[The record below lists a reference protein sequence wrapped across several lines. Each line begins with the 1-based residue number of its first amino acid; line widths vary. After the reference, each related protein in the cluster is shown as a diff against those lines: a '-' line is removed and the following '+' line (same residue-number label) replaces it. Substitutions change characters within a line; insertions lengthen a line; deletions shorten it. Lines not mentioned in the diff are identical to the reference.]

1 MESTESFDEERHRPP
16 DLRTVPSIV
25 SMRRQPSLAST
36 SAPAIESVAALTQPM
51 SPTRSSRTTAPL
63 ARPEAWRAVPSQVHP
78 ALLSQVARA
87 LEAVLRPR
95 FDGKEAVDRLVE
107 LSLIHI

>member
-87 LEAVLRPR
+87 LEAVLSTLR
-95 FDGKEAVDRLVE
+95 
-107 LSLIHI
+107 